1 MPKDTRAAAHKR
13 AREKAQQERQK
24 QKQQRRMEA
33 RERKESNEASGGTE
47 FRDKGIRRA
56 LIRRLKNTGGCWKS
70 EVCTSGY
77 VRAARA
83 VHSDGVPAIVIRSSK
98 IGRKD

>member
-33 RERKESNEASGGTE
+33 KERKDSNEASGNE
-47 FRDKGIRRA
+47 DPDIAGIQPGPQPRPEW
-56 LIRRLKNTGGCWKS
+56 LDDLDS
-70 EVCTSGY
+70 EE
-77 VRAARA
+77 
-83 VHSDGVPAIVIRSSK
+83 SDAESAEPSQ
-98 IGRKD
+98 